1 MALSRRTF
9 DTDMLTIRQV
19 WAYNSNNS
27 IIPALQCLT
36 TDGQGGTFWA
46 VPSSLGGLPAWNT
59 IVANGLPIV
68 ATAPSN
74 SLILS
79 TFGGLAMIANSTTK
93 RIDLAATCFQR
104 FEVSSGNTLV
114 AYSNQ
119 TITPTVRFVAS
130 GSLNISAD
138 PLTNTLYF
146 QTTPTSI
153 STGIFGYSQVAVT
166 SNTASPGDIGV
177 LTATSPS
184 TMLRMFGTGDL
195 LLSTNITSNA
205 VYFSISSFDAATFLS
220 ISSVTGNMLSSVS
233 SLFVD
238 KIQFSTGLSNLST
251 SIGSNFAQT
260 IQYITNNYV
269 DTGTFGYFS
278 NTTTSNVSSLFTKTF
293 GLNTGLLSSVNI
305 FSSLGGTPSGVT
317 AGSNTGAIST
327 FLFSSA
333 SFSLFS
339 LNSNIQKA
347 QHTVV
352 EYRPSF
358 VLEGNVLSTSLTWVS
373 TLIYAEGT
381 GGGSY
386 LPSSLFTRTFWSP
399 SNADQLAYTD
409 SLQIELDPI
418 QLSTSITSTYQFH
431 HFVTNFSSATASLT
445 DYTSPT
451 NALSVRITGTNFAG
465 VY

>member
-1 MALSRRTF
+1 
-9 DTDMLTIRQV
+9 MLTIRQV

-27 IIPALQCLT
+27 VIPALRCLT
-36 TDGQGGTFWA
+36 SDGNGGTFWA
-46 VPSSLGGLPAWNT
+46 TPSSLGGIPAWNT

-68 ATAPSN
+68 ATDPSN

-119 TITPTVRFVAS
+119 TLTPTVRFVAS

-138 PLTNTLYF
+138 PITNTLYF

-166 SNTASPGDIGV
+166 SNTDSPGDIGI

-184 TMLRMFGTGDL
+184 TMLRLFGTGDL

-205 VYFSISSFDAATFLS
+205 VYLSISSFDAATFLS
-220 ISSVTGNMLSSVS
+220 MSTFVGTGSGSTLSTVS

-238 KIQFSTGLSNLST
+238 QVQFSTGLSNLST
-251 SIGSNFAQT
+251 SIGSNLAQT
-260 IQYITNNYV
+260 TQYFTNNYV

-278 NTTTSNVSSLFTKTF
+278 NTTDSNISALLTQTF

-317 AGSNTGAIST
+317 AGSNTAAIST

-333 SFSLFS
+333 SFSLLS

-347 QHTVV
+347 QNTVV
-352 EYRPSF
+352 EYKPSF
-358 VLEGNVLSTSLTWVS
+358 VLEANVLSTSLTWVS
-373 TLIYAEGT
+373 TLVYAN
-381 GGGSY
+381 GSY
-386 LPSSLFTRTFWSP
+386 LPSSLFVRPIWSP
-399 SNADQLAYTD
+399 SNADQVAYTD
-409 SLQIELDPI
+409 SLQIELDPV

-431 HFVTNFSSATASLT
+431 HYVRNFSSATATLT
-445 DYTSPT
+445 DYTSPK